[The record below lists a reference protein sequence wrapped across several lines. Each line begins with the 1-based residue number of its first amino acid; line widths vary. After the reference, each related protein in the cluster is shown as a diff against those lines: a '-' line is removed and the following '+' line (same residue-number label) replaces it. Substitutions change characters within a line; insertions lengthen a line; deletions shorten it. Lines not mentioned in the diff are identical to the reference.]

1 MCTEGLTSL
10 LIHEVETYHTKGIP
24 ICRNGPWIN
33 HLFFADDIIIFC
45 KADVEENKRV
55 QNLLDTYDKASGQKF
70 NKAKTSLLFGK
81 NVGPMERE
89 QIMDLWDVHGIQQP
103 GKYLGML
110 LVVGKNQ
117 NRVFSDIQYKVWQ
130 KLHG

>member
-1 MCTEGLTSL
+1 M
-10 LIHEVETYHTKGIP
+10 
-24 ICRNGPWIN
+24 
-33 HLFFADDIIIFC
+33 FC

-55 QNLLDTYDKASGQKF
+55 QNLLDTYDKASGQKI

-89 QIMDLWDVHGIQQP
+89 QIMALWDVHGIQQP

-117 NRVFSDIQYKVWQ
+117 KRAFSDIQYKVWQ